1 MKRAK
6 EKERIRKISQLLAK
20 AYPGAKIALR
30 YKTNW
35 ELLVAV
41 ILSAQCTDKK
51 VNEVT
56 ARLFKKYRTLEDYVR
71 AKPKEFERDIHA
83 TGFFRAK
90 TKAILTTAK
99 ILKEKFNG
107 RIPKTMQEMLTL
119 RGVARKTAN
128 VVLGNLYGVTEGI
141 AVDTHVRRL
150 SQRFGFSAHD
160 DPVKIERDL
169 MALFPREKWFTLT
182 YTLIDHGRAIC

>member
-20 AYPGAKIALR
+20 AYPGAKIALK
-30 YKTNW
+30 YKNSW

-56 ARLFKKYRTLEDYVR
+56 ARLFKKYKTLEDYVR
-71 AKPKEFERDIHA
+71 AKPKEFERDIRE

-90 TKAILTTAK
+90 TKSIMVTAR
-99 ILKEKFNG
+99 LVKEKFKG
-107 RIPKTMQEMLTL
+107 KVPKTMDEILTL
-119 RGVARKTAN
+119 RGVA
-128 VVLGNLYGVTEGI
+128 
-141 AVDTHVRRL
+141 
-150 SQRFGFSAHD
+150 
-160 DPVKIERDL
+160 
-169 MALFPREKWFTLT
+169 
-182 YTLIDHGRAIC
+182 